1 MSTTYVTPVVAA
13 FMTVATASTQAQDL
27 KSTWAP
33 QVTDCSAFFGVWGQS
48 DSSAAETYKAMST
61 VFVTYSKQ
69 VHGPLDTDAELAKS
83 RRKMASMLHQARK
96 GDAESKEEVSKQ
108 VKLCLAT
115 LRKAEQDLWPKLSA
129 VQKQETPKLS
139 K

>member
-1 MSTTYVTPVVAA
+1 MGSKFFAPLLAGIITVTSV
-13 FMTVATASTQAQDL
+13 SIQAQDL
-27 KSTWAP
+27 KATWAP

-96 GDAESKEEVSKQ
+96 GEAESKEEVSKQ
-108 VKLCLAT
+108 VKVCLAT
-115 LRKAEQDLWPKLSA
+115 LKKAEQELWPKLSA
-129 VQKQETPKLS
+129 IQKQETPKLS

>member
-1 MSTTYVTPVVAA
+1 MSTTYVTPLVAA
-13 FMTVATASTQAQDL
+13 FVTVAAASTQAQDL

-96 GDAESKEEVSKQ
+96 GDAESKEEVTKQ

>member
-1 MSTTYVTPVVAA
+1 MGSKFVSLLFTGFLPL
-13 FMTVATASTQAQDL
+13 ASVSLQAQEL
-27 KSTWAP
+27 KTTWAP

-96 GDAESKEEVSKQ
+96 GDAESKEEV
-108 VKLCLAT
+108 
-115 LRKAEQDLWPKLSA
+115 
-129 VQKQETPKLS
+129 
-139 K
+139 

>member
-1 MSTTYVTPVVAA
+1 MSSKFLVPLLAGIINVTSV
-13 FMTVATASTQAQDL
+13 SIQAQDL
-27 KSTWAP
+27 KATWAP

-61 VFVTYSKQ
+61 AFVTYAKQ

-96 GDAESKEEVSKQ
+96 GEAESKEEVSKQ
-108 VKLCLAT
+108 VKVCLAT
-115 LRKAEQDLWPKLSA
+115 LKKAEQELWPKLSA

>member
-1 MSTTYVTPVVAA
+1 MGSKFVSLLFTGFLPL
-13 FMTVATASTQAQDL
+13 ASVSLQAQEL
-27 KSTWAP
+27 KTTWAP

-108 VKLCLAT
+108 VKLCLMT
-115 LRKAEQDLWPKLSA
+115 LKKAEQDLWPKLSA